1 MLQNIVVN
9 NGFNVFLSGL
19 AVVFMGLVL
28 IALVIHLFNRVFSVR
43 AESVPGKE
51 EEKKRVKSAFFSKDV
66 PEDHQAAIAAAIE
79 VYRKLHFESME
90 SRVTFERGD
99 ERAPWKTGFRY
110 GQRTHRLR

>member
-1 MLQNIVVN
+1 MLQNIVIN
-9 NGFNVFLSGL
+9 NGFNIFLSGL

-28 IALVIHLFNRVFSVR
+28 IALVIHLFNRVFSGRPADV
-43 AESVPGKE
+43 SGN
-51 EEKKRVKSAFFSKDV
+51 EEKRRVKPVFSGREV

-79 VYRKLHFESME
+79 VYRKLHFEGLE

-99 ERAPWKTGFRY
+99 ERAPWKVGFRY